1 MPSTFFVPLRGIRPP
16 VLPEYL
22 HAFFSGWFDTAGPAT
37 PDTHH
42 ATEKPYTISPLAPR
56 SGVDGVEISV
66 LTEEAEQR
74 LLNTAGDGG
83 SVRLGRQAGVFG
95 PPIRQARTSWEA
107 LCAGPAQRAWAV
119 TFLTPTTFKSGDRTS
134 PFPSPAVV
142 LRAPKV
148 AWRAFSGLP
157 EIEVSPAETATIWVS
172 DFSIHTEQVG
182 VRARRPDG
190 RPTPRPV
197 AGVVGTITYRCDDAS
212 VADRVGALFR
222 LTPFCG
228 VGALRGKGF
237 GVVDLDAR

>member
-16 VLPEYL
+16 VRPEHL
-22 HAFFSGWFDTAGPAT
+22 HAFFSGWFDTADGST
-37 PDTHH
+37 KDSHH

-56 SGVDGVEISV
+56 HGAVGVEISV
-66 LTEEAEQR
+66 LTDDSERR
-74 LLNTAGDGG
+74 LRDAAGDGG
-83 SVRLGRQAGVFG
+83 PLRLGRQTGVFG
-95 PPIRQARTSWEA
+95 APIRETQATWGA
-107 LCAGPAQRAWAV
+107 LRAGPAQRSWTL
-119 TFLTPTTFKSGDRTS
+119 TFLTPTTFKTGDRTS
-134 PFPSPAVV
+134 PFPSPSVV

-157 EIEVSPAETATIWVS
+157 TIEVSPAETAQVWVS
-172 DFSIHTEQVG
+172 DFSIDTEQIE

-190 RPTPRPV
+190 PPTTRLVP
-197 AGVVGTITYRCDDAS
+197 GVVGTITYRCDEPG

-237 GVVDLDAR
+237 GVVELDAR